1 MTKLKPARSRVQT
14 RRLVTHVV
22 AIGVLGLLTL
32 GAADSGPVENEC
44 IGVEA
49 SVSVLGGSPQGLVG
63 KTCLLPTSCNRL
75 AADQGQTQSIP
86 PGWFEVRTG
95 VWIPHPIHP
104 EILCLVE

>member
-1 MTKLKPARSRVQT
+1 MTKLKPAGSRLRT
-14 RRLVTHVV
+14 RRLVAHVV
-22 AIGVLGLLTL
+22 AISVLGLLTL

-49 SVSVLGGSPQGLVG
+49 WVSVLGGSPHGLDD

-75 AADQGQTQSIP
+75 ASDRDQASSLGLIVV
-86 PGWFEVRTG
+86 GVG
-95 VWIPHPIHP
+95 VWVPHPIHP